1 MSRAELA
8 AAGGLIAYLAH
19 VGQGKMPFL
28 KLPVR
33 REVHEHL
40 LIDQATRDSLEINTA
55 SKGGRA
61 GSLLAEVD
69 RTITGAGARQL
80 AADLAAPL
88 MDKARIEARL
98 SLVQWF
104 HDAPLLRD
112 AVRAALRQ
120 LPDVARALGRVV
132 AGTRQP
138 A

>member
-1 MSRAELA
+1 
-8 AAGGLIAYLAH
+8 
-19 VGQGKMPFL
+19 MPFL

-40 LIDQATRDSLEINTA
+40 LIDQATRDSLEINSA

-88 MDKARIEARL
+88 MDKA
-98 SLVQWF
+98 Q
-104 HDAPLLRD
+104 D
-112 AVRAALRQ
+112 
-120 LPDVARALGRVV
+120 
-132 AGTRQP
+132 
-138 A
+138 